1 MTNGQRPIPAA
12 DTSAARLPATRTVSA
27 ELTHE
32 SHGSLMPAMIAT
44 RPLTPTTD
52 TSGTASSACGRS
64 CSKGPPAVN
73 RGRELLDR
81 LFAGQYPL
89 TELPPL
95 SVPPTPAPAAE
106 YDAIVRAAASPDCFL
121 IHADPPSGE
130 AVIAALARTLITA
143 TPASPS
149 SPPRVLILT
158 PCSATADS
166 LTERLLNGGVP
177 VVRPLADDE
186 NPLRNSPVVRSA
198 TPLARGL
205 AAAQRDYQEAISRL
219 AEAEK
224 RMAAFAPVAK
234 AIARLHEVQIAL
246 TQHQAARN
254 ECLARRQR
262 VESDVRNEVDTPFAT
277 RCREWEKEHSERLH
291 RLTAELQSL
300 QESYQEKTTQLH
312 HIQQQLT
319 EASRKP
325 GLFARL
331 FGSKPPPEVPA
342 PAELEKQRQTLEADR
357 VVMATRLA
365 ELTAQLEAEQKA
377 FPHQREQLVA
387 SEITQRHAA
396 LDAEIATLDAHCN
409 RAQSELAA
417 LQTAI
422 AETVPGDD
430 PLLAEQEL
438 AAARQQVAETT
449 VAMQQVLTQ
458 LAAETQVVVATPL
471 ALDSDPFFTAW
482 PSEVPFAWMIFDRA
496 EELPEAEFVRL
507 SRWAERWIFVG
518 DVAAADQLRPPPL
531 RAPSRN
537 GRFPESSL
545 VARLAAWLDRET
557 WTCEHNQLV
566 CRLWHVAPP
575 RRLAIT
581 REPLADRPEIE
592 LRFIDCEVSGE
603 AILAEI
609 AFPPAM
615 DLPAAKRFLFHTL
628 GEVLL
633 RPCGPVK
640 WQQDADAILAV
651 WPVVDTVEG
660 TWIELE
666 PGIRE
671 KIVGTGPYAFTA
683 AVRFDTHAGWDS
695 EKAAAWLQACL
706 PSATS
711 SRFAALP
718 PSKAASSVL

>member
-12 DTSAARLPATRTVSA
+12 DASVSRLPAVRTSSA

-44 RPLTPTTD
+44 RPHSPATD
-52 TSGTASSACGRS
+52 TSRTPGSACVRS
-64 CSKGPPAVN
+64 CSKGPLAAN

-89 TELPPL
+89 TEFPPL
-95 SVPPTPAPAAE
+95 SVSPSPAPAAT
-106 YDAIVRAAASPDCFL
+106 YDAVARAAASPDCFL
-121 IHADPPSGE
+121 IHADPPGGE
-130 AVIAALARTLITA
+130 AVIAALAPTLIATTA
-143 TPASPS
+143 APPASPL
-149 SPPRVLILT
+149 RVLILT
-158 PCSATADS
+158 PRSATADS
-166 LTERLLNGGVP
+166 LTERLLRDGVP

-186 NPLRNSPVVRSA
+186 NPLRDSPMVRSA
-198 TPLARGL
+198 TPWARGL
-205 AAAQRDYQEAISRL
+205 ATAQGDYQEAISRL

-224 RMAAFAPVAK
+224 RMASFAPVAK
-234 AIARLHEVQIAL
+234 AIARLHEVQTTLA
-246 TQHQAARN
+246 QHEAARN
-254 ECLARRQR
+254 ECLTRRQR
-262 VESDVRNEVDTPFAT
+262 VESDVRNEVDTPFAS
-277 RCREWEKEHSERLH
+277 RCREWEKEYTERLQ

-300 QESYQEKTTQLH
+300 QESYQEKTAQLH

-331 FGSKPPPEVPA
+331 FGSKPPPGLPD

-357 VVMATRLA
+357 AAMAVRLA
-365 ELTAQLEAEQKA
+365 ELAAQREAEQHA
-377 FPHQREQLVA
+377 FPHQREQLIA
-387 SEITQRHAA
+387 SEIAQRHAA
-396 LDAEIATLDAHCN
+396 LDAEIATLDAHRT
-409 RAQSELAA
+409 RAQAELAA

-422 AETVPGDD
+422 AETVPGDN

-449 VAMQQVLTQ
+449 LAMQHVLTQ
-458 LAAETQVVVATPL
+458 MTAEAQVVVATPL

-518 DVAAADQLRPPPL
+518 DLAVADHLRPPPL
-531 RAPSRN
+531 RSLSRN
-537 GRFPESSL
+537 GRFPECSL
-545 VARLAAWLDRET
+545 IARLAAWLDRET
-557 WTCEHNQLV
+557 WTCEYDQLV

-581 REPLADRPEIE
+581 REPLADRPDIE

-615 DLPAAKRFLFHTL
+615 DLPAAKSFLFHTL

-640 WQQDADAILAV
+640 WQQDADAITAV

-671 KIVGTGPYAFTA
+671 KIVGTGPWAFTA
-683 AVRFDTHAGWDS
+683 AVRFDTNAGWDS

-718 PSKAASSVL
+718 PSNVAPVL

>member
-1 MTNGQRPIPAA
+1 
-12 DTSAARLPATRTVSA
+12 
-27 ELTHE
+27 
-32 SHGSLMPAMIAT
+32 MPAMIVT
-44 RPLTPTTD
+44 WPLSPTTE
-52 TSGTASSACGRS
+52 TSGTVSSACGRS
-64 CSKGPPAVN
+64 CSKPSPAAN
-73 RGRELLDR
+73 RARELLDR
-81 LFAGQYPL
+81 LFAGQYSI

-95 SVPPTPAPAAE
+95 SVLPSPVPAAE
-106 YDAIVRAAASPDCFL
+106 YDAVARAAASPDWFL
-121 IHADPPSGE
+121 IHADPPGGE
-130 AVIAALARTLITA
+130 AVIVALAQTLTA
-143 TPASPS
+143 TTPAPPAP
-149 SPPRVLILT
+149 PPRVLILT
-158 PCSATADS
+158 PRSATADS
-166 LTERLLNGGVP
+166 LTERLLSRGVP

-186 NPLRNSPVVRSA
+186 NPLRNNPAVSSA
-198 TPLARGL
+198 TPWARGL
-205 AAAQRDYQEAISRL
+205 AAAQKDYQEAISRL
-219 AEAEK
+219 TAAEK

-234 AIARLHEVQIAL
+234 AIARLHEVQTSLA
-246 TQHQAARN
+246 QQEAARN

-277 RCREWEKEHSERLH
+277 RCREWEREYTQRLN

-312 HIQQQLT
+312 HIQQQLA

-331 FGSKPPPEVPA
+331 FGSKPPPGSPD
-342 PAELEKQRQTLEADR
+342 PAELEKQRQTLEADHAA
-357 VVMATRLA
+357 MATRLA
-365 ELTAQLEAEQKA
+365 ELTAQRDAEQNA
-377 FPHQREQLVA
+377 FPHQREQLIA
-387 SEITQRHAA
+387 SEIAQRHAA
-396 LDAEIATLDAHCN
+396 LDAEIATLDAHCS
-409 RAQSELAA
+409 RTQAELAA

-438 AAARQQVAETT
+438 AAARQQVAETSL
-449 VAMQQVLTQ
+449 AMQHVLTQ
-458 LAAETQVVVATPL
+458 MAAEAQVVVATPL

-482 PSEVPFAWMIFDRA
+482 PSEVPFGWMIFDRA

-518 DVAAADQLRPPPL
+518 DVESADHGRPLPL
-531 RAPSRN
+531 RAASRN
-537 GRFPESSL
+537 GRFPEYSL
-545 VARLAAWLDRET
+545 ISRLAAWLNRET
-557 WTCEHNQLV
+557 WTCENDQLV

-603 AILAEI
+603 ALLAEI
-609 AFPPAM
+609 AFPPTM
-615 DLPAAKRFLFHTL
+615 DLPAAKSFLFHTL

-633 RPCGPVK
+633 RPCGPVE
-640 WQQDADAILAV
+640 WQQDANAILAV

-671 KIVGTGPYAFTA
+671 KIVGTGPCAFTA
-683 AVRFDTHAGWDS
+683 AVRFATSDGWDS

-706 PSATS
+706 PSATT

-718 PSKAASSVL
+718 RSKATGPVL